1 MSENKNTPLVSVL
14 MAVYNC
20 ADTLD
25 EAIQTIIDQTYTNWE
40 LILYDDCSSDN
51 TYSKCLEHAEKD
63 PRIKAFKNEKN
74 LTLAPTLNNCLKQ
87 AKGVYTAR
95 MDGDDVCDPTR
106 FEKQVKFLNE
116 HPEYAVVSCIMDVY
130 DENGVFGTIKFPEKP
145 DKEFLGITSPVC
157 HAGCMMRKEVL
168 QELGGYDASEEINRI
183 EDYDLWF
190 RLYKAGYKA
199 YNIQE
204 ALYSMRDDRNALKRR
219 SFKNRVNEYK
229 LRVRICK
236 AFKLPV
242 KYRLMAFRPIILG
255 FLPAFVYT
263 ALHKKN
269 SKHQLYNDKT

>member
-1 MSENKNTPLVSVL
+1 MSENNSKPLVSIL

-20 ADTLD
+20 AETLD
-25 EAIQTIIDQTYTNWE
+25 EALQSIFDQTYTNWE
-40 LILYDDCSSDN
+40 LILFDDCSSDN
-51 TYSKCLEHAEKD
+51 TYNKCLEYSEKD
-63 PRIKAFKNEKN
+63 PRIKVFKNEKN
-74 LTLAPTLNNCLKQ
+74 LTLAPTLNNCLQK
-87 AKGVYTAR
+87 ATGVYTAR

-116 HPEYAVVSCIMDVY
+116 HPEYAVVSCIMNLY
-130 DENGVFGTIKFPEKP
+130 DKDGVFGTIMFPETP

-168 QELGGYDASEEINRI
+168 QELGGYDTSEKINRI

-204 ALYSMRDDRNALKRR
+204 TLYSMRDDRNALKRR
-219 SFKNRVNEYK
+219 NFKNRVNEYN

-236 AFKLPV
+236 SFNLPF
-242 KYRLMAFRPIILG
+242 KYRLMAFRPLILAL
-255 FLPAFVYT
+255 LPSFIYT
-263 ALHKKN
+263 HIHKKRST
-269 SKHQLYNDKT
+269 SKNQ

>member
-25 EAIQTIIDQTYTNWE
+25 EAIQTILDQTYTNWE
-40 LILYDDCSSDN
+40 LILFDDCSSDN
-51 TYSKCLEHAEKD
+51 TYSKCLEYAEKE
-63 PRIKAFKNEKN
+63 PRIRAFKNEKN

-87 AKGVYTAR
+87 AKGFYTAR

-145 DKEFLGITSPVC
+145 EKEFLGITSPVC
-157 HAGCMMRKEVL
+157 HAGCMMRKEIL
-168 QELGGYDASEEINRI
+168 QELGGYDTSEEINRI

-190 RLYKAGYKA
+190 RLYKAGSKA

-263 ALHKKN
+263 ALHKRN
-269 SKHQLYNDKT
+269 SKQQSYNDKT